1 MLKIQEKKSPLGV
14 RGINWSLVRIV
25 RVLMGGF
32 VIFEAVRT
40 GQYLFGIIGLL
51 VFIQGLMNFG
61 CGCEIPR
68 KRN

>member
-1 MLKIQEKKSPLGV
+1 MLKNQIKNSLLGLKY
-14 RGINWSLVRIV
+14 NWSLGRII

-68 KRN
+68 K